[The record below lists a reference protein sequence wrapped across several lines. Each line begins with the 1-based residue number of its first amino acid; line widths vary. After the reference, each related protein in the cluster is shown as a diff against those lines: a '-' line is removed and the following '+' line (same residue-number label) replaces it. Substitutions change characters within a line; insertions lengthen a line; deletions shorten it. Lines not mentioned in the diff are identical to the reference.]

1 MYQPTDLKKGTVCQ
15 IDGKPYRVVEYGQ
28 KVMGRGGSI
37 VNVKLKNLI
46 DGSVIPKTF
55 KGQDKIEPA
64 EVNNKTVQ
72 YLYRDDETFYFMD
85 PESFEQFELN
95 ADIVDAA
102 AGYLKEG
109 NELSL
114 QFFDGKVINVELPK
128 NLYLEVTYA
137 EDVVKGDT
145 TSSVLKDATLETGMT
160 VKVPAFIKVGDVILS
175 ADWQLDRNSI
185 CLQTLMHHLDNVEEV
200 RAGNVHLVDIYHA
213 RNMVMVGLTPDCLG
227 LRLNAAFRAHDGN

>member
-1 MYQPTDLKKGTVCQ
+1 MYSPTDLKKGTVCQ

-37 VNVKLKNLI
+37 VNVKLKNLL

-72 YLYRDDETFYFMD
+72 YLYRDGDAFHFMD
-85 PESFEQFELN
+85 PETFEQFELGL
-95 ADIVDAA
+95 DVVDTAA
-102 AGYLKEG
+102 SYLKEG
-109 NELSL
+109 DELTL
-114 QFFDGKVINVELPK
+114 QLFDGRVINVELPK

-145 TSSVLKDATLETGMT
+145 TSSVLKDATLETGLT
-160 VKVPAFIKVGDVILS
+160 VKVPAFIKTGDII
-175 ADWQLDRNSI
+175 SI
-185 CLQTLMHHLDNVEEV
+185 DTATGEYRE
-200 RAGNVHLVDIYHA
+200 RKK
-213 RNMVMVGLTPDCLG
+213 
-227 LRLNAAFRAHDGN
+227 